1 MSKSSYFWAG
11 SSLHKAQMTPGSGVN
26 TSQRNPQTPRSLSTT
41 PLPNVPPFPTDY
53 AYDKEAKL
61 PTPRGQVTWTP

>member
-1 MSKSSYFWAG
+1 
-11 SSLHKAQMTPGSGVN
+11 MTPGSGVN

-61 PTPRGQVTWTP
+61 PTPRTSFPWLPG